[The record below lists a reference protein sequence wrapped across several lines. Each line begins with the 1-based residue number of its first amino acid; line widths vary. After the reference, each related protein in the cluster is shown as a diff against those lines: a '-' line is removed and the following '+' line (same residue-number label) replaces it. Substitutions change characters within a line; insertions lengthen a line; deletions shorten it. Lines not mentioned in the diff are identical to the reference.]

1 MIVWV
6 SVPLPAAREILGDY
20 ARWLPPDDP
29 QAWADALAGLPRRE
43 RYLAL
48 EQRNARYDV
57 GVKYGLLNAQ
67 LALALDGVD
76 REEVLALLL
85 ELLAQ
90 RELARQ
96 DGD

>member
-1 MIVWV
+1 MG
-6 SVPLPAAREILGDY
+6 AR
-20 ARWLPPDDP
+20 
-29 QAWADALAGLPRRE
+29 
-43 RYLAL
+43 
-48 EQRNARYDV
+48 
-57 GVKYGLLNAQ
+57 YGLLNAQ

-96 DGD
+96 DGA